1 MGTFISNVSSL
12 GFLMEIILIRHGKPT
27 SADNPLINAC
37 EYIKWIKRYNLSDVA
52 KNSRPKNIDERY
64 KCFYVV
70 SSDLKRA
77 IHSANIY
84 LKKPPE
90 KIDKLYREMEIPRY
104 KLPLQLKAW
113 HWVYFSRILWMLGF
127 QGSFES
133 FKQAKKRAELAA
145 VKLVE
150 IAQDQEQIV
159 LFGHGFMNRYIRKSL
174 IKKGWLL
181 NAKSNAYWG
190 ITTLES

>member
-1 MGTFISNVSSL
+1 
-12 GFLMEIILIRHGKPT
+12 MEIILIRHGRPR
-27 SADNPLINAC
+27 SADSPIINAC
-37 EYIKWIKRYNLSDVA
+37 EYIKWIKRYNSSDVA
-52 KNSRPKNIDERY
+52 KNSRPEHINGRY
-64 KCFYVV
+64 KSFYVV

-84 LKKPPE
+84 LKKTPE
-90 KIDKLYREMEIPRY
+90 EIDKLYREMEIPRY

-113 HWVYFSRILWMLGF
+113 HWVYFSRLLWMLGL

-133 FKQAKKRAELAA
+133 FKQAKERAELAA
-145 VKLVE
+145 VELIKM
-150 IAQDQEQIV
+150 AQEQEKIV

-190 ITTLES
+190 VTSLKLRT